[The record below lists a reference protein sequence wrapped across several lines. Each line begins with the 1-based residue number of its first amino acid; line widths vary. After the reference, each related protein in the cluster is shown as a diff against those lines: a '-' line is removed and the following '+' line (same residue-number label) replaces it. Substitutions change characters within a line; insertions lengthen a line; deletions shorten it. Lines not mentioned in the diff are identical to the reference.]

1 MQKYFTPVFIILTI
15 IFFLKVSITE
25 SIIGQDIGVSLPEDP
40 LRGRLIFEQK
50 GCIRCHAIYGYGGD
64 EAPDLGKEQFLGS
77 YLDLASVMWNHS
89 PQMNRKMRQIDVPH
103 PQFSQQEMEELVAY
117 LYYLPYLGKPGDA
130 AKGKVLFST
139 KGCLKCHSVAG
150 KGGTAGPDLDKAKIY
165 LSPLYMAEAMW
176 NHGPAMD
183 RLMQQ
188 MGAKRPWLS
197 GQEIVD
203 LSAYIR
209 QISQEGGTREKIY
222 ISPGNPKTGKQVFAE
237 KGCIQCHAIAGE
249 GGMLAPDLAEV
260 EFKKSVTEIAGILWN
275 HGADMWVRMEK
286 EGVARPQFDAKE
298 MADLIAYL
306 YFIAFMDRSGEPEN
320 GKAVFKNKGCA
331 SCHSI
336 SGKEKSIRP
345 NLSDSKKLASPIAF
359 VQIMW
364 NHAPIMK
371 TRMLEKDLPWP
382 EFKQHEMYDL
392 YSYLQNISD
401 KSQK

>member
-1 MQKYFTPVFIILTI
+1 MQKYFKPVFITLSLLVLLRTPMTDI
-15 IFFLKVSITE
+15 
-25 SIIGQDIGVSLPEDP
+25 IIGQEIQVSLPEDP

-64 EAPDLGKEQFLGS
+64 VAPDLGEEQFLGS
-77 YLDLASVMWNHS
+77 FLDLASVMWNHS
-89 PQMNRKMRQIDVPH
+89 PQMNRKMRQIDVPR
-103 PQFSQQEMEELVAY
+103 PQFSQQEMEELIAY

-130 AKGKVLFST
+130 TKGMVLFSA
-139 KGCLKCHSVAG
+139 KGCLKCHSVG
-150 KGGTAGPDLDKAKIY
+150 SKGGEAGPELDMLKIY
-165 LSPLYMAEAMW
+165 MSPLYMAQAMW

-183 RLMQQ
+183 KLMQK

-209 QISQEGGTREKIY
+209 QISQGGAREKIY
-222 ISPGNPKTGKQVFAE
+222 MSPGNPKIGKQVFAQ
-237 KGCIQCHAIAGE
+237 KGCIQCHAVARE
-249 GGMLAPDLAEV
+249 GGELAPDLADV

-275 HGADMWVRMEK
+275 HGTDMWVRMERK
-286 EGVARPQFDAKE
+286 GVARPQFNAKE

-306 YFIAFMDRSGEPEN
+306 YFIAFMDQPGEPEK
-320 GKAVFKNKGCA
+320 GKAVFLNKGCA
-331 SCHSI
+331 SCHST
-336 SGKEKSIRP
+336 SEKEQLIGP
-345 NLSDSKKLASPIAF
+345 DLSLSKKLASPIAL

-382 EFKQHEMYDL
+382 EFKLHEMSDL
-392 YSYLQNISD
+392 YSYLQNMSN